1 MEWLLDIETTLG
13 ALWASAER
21 AYEEAREVE
30 LSTEEATDS
39 MEREY
44 AAGYRDAM
52 AEACRILRARI
63 AAVSA

>member
-1 MEWLLDIETTLG
+1 MEWLLDIETALG
-13 ALWASAER
+13 ALCASAER